1 MAAVVTLQTGIA
13 VVVTAA
19 VDAAGAELEL
29 ELELEVELDED
40 SAGTCRRSRSSLEAH
55 LPVKWLP

>member
-19 VDAAGAELEL
+19 VDAAGAEL